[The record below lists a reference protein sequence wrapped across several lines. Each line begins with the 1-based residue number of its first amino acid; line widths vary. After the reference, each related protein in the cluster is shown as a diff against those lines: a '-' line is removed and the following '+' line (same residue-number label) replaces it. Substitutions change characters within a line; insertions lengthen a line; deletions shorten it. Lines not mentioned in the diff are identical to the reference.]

1 MVGVAARLPE
11 VAETGVAHRFV
22 AIGVILVRVR

>member
-11 VAETGVAHRFV
+11 VAETAGAHRFV
-22 AIGVILVRVR
+22 AIGAILVRVR